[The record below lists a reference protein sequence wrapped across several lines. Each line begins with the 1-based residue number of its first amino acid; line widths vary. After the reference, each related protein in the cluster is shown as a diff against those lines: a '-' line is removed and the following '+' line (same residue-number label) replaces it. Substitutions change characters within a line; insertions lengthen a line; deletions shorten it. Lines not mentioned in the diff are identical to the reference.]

1 MYQFLKKSMQQ
12 FNIIKIQNKMGNSNS
27 NTSPFEDKQ
36 FIVSLEMFLKE
47 ANKYDFLKD
56 NVHKVID
63 EEIYETLVTMI
74 QPLFS
79 SIFGFF
85 KKEMNEKEINDCI
98 YNELIET
105 IEDLETPIQEKVKS
119 MDEIFSMKEFLF
131 SILNGIKLFEQ
142 SKYSFYDLNVPL
154 DTINADSE
162 LKDFYD
168 NLKLLFKN
176 IITFIEKTTKSEK
189 ELASTWKDTNKTLE
203 KSLDGLNL
211 MLEISDIKNN
221 LNDLIE
227 ETKNYQP
234 ENSDDL
240 TIMINNQ
247 KIETLKIEYKEKY
260 KKYID
265 LLPDSH
271 KEIIQQFREGKITRE
286 QLEQHSN
293 SLISKKEV
301 YKIDEIHQSII
312 NNFEEKK
319 EKTFDDITNVYNQ
332 FIKINY

>member
-36 FIVSLEMFLKE
+36 FIVSLEIFLKE

-56 NVHKVID
+56 DVHKVI
-63 EEIYETLVTMI
+63 EKGIYKTLVTKI

-98 YNELIET
+98 YKELIET

-131 SILNGIKLFEQ
+131 SILNGIELFEQ
-142 SKYSFYDLNVPL
+142 SKYSFYDLNVSL

-176 IITFIEKTTKSEK
+176 IITFIKKTTEGEK
-189 ELASTWKDTNKTLE
+189 ELASTVKDTNKTLE

-221 LNDLIE
+221 LNDLIQ

-240 TIMINNQ
+240 TIMINIQ
-247 KIETLKIEYKEKY
+247 KIKTLNIEYEEKY
-260 KKYID
+260 KKYLD
-265 LLPDSH
+265 SLPDSH
-271 KEIIQQFREGKITRE
+271 KEIIQQFREGKITQE
-286 QLEQHSN
+286 EFKQHSN

-301 YKIDEIHQSII
+301 YKIDEIHQSIN

-319 EKTFDDITNVYNQ
+319 EKTFDYITNVYNQ
-332 FIKINY
+332 FISINC

>member
-47 ANKYDFLKD
+47 ANKYEFLKD

-63 EEIYETLVTMI
+63 EGIYKTLVTMI

-98 YNELIET
+98 YKELIET

-131 SILNGIKLFEQ
+131 SILNGIELFEQ
-142 SKYSFYDLNVPL
+142 SKYSFYDLNVSL

-176 IITFIEKTTKSEK
+176 IITFIEKTTKGEK

-221 LNDLIE
+221 LNDLIQ

-240 TIMINNQ
+240 TIMINIQ
-247 KIETLKIEYKEKY
+247 KIKTLNIEYEEKY
-260 KKYID
+260 KKYLD
-265 LLPDSH
+265 SLPDSH
-271 KEIIQQFREGKITRE
+271 KEIIQQFREGKITQE
-286 QLEQHSN
+286 EFKQHSN

-332 FIKINY
+332 FISINC

>member
-1 MYQFLKKSMQQ
+1 
-12 FNIIKIQNKMGNSNS
+12 MGNSNS
-27 NTSPFEDKQ
+27 NTCPFEDKQ
-36 FIVSLEMFLKE
+36 FMVSLEMFIEE
-47 ANKYDFLKD
+47 ANRYDFLKD
-56 NVHKVID
+56 DVHKVI
-63 EEIYETLVTMI
+63 EKGIYKTLVTKI

-85 KKEMNEKEINDCI
+85 KKEMNEKEINDCT
-98 YNELIET
+98 YKELIET
-105 IEDLETPIQEKVKS
+105 IKDVKKPIQEKVKS

-131 SILNGIKLFEQ
+131 SILNGIELFEQ
-142 SKYSFYDLNVPL
+142 STYSLYDLNVPL

-176 IITFIEKTTKSEK
+176 ITTFIEKTTKGEK
-189 ELASTWKDTNKTLE
+189 ELASTMKETNKTLG
-203 KSLDGLNL
+203 KSLDSLKL
-211 MLEISDIKNN
+211 MLEISEIKNN
-221 LNDLIE
+221 FNVLIE
-227 ETKNYQP
+227 KTKNYQP

-240 TIMINNQ
+240 TIMINIQ
-247 KIETLKIEYKEKY
+247 KIKTLKIEYEEKY
-260 KKYID
+260 KKYLD
-265 LLPDSH
+265 SLPDSH
-271 KEIIQQFREGKITRE
+271 KEIIQQFREGKITQE
-286 QLEQHSN
+286 EFKQHSN

-332 FIKINY
+332 FIEINC

>member
-1 MYQFLKKSMQQ
+1 
-12 FNIIKIQNKMGNSNS
+12 MGNSNS

-47 ANKYDFLKD
+47 ANKYEFLKD

-63 EEIYETLVTMI
+63 EGIYKTLVTMI

-98 YNELIET
+98 YKELIET

-131 SILNGIKLFEQ
+131 SILNGIELFEQ
-142 SKYSFYDLNVPL
+142 SKYSFYDLNVSL

-176 IITFIEKTTKSEK
+176 IITFIKKTTEGEK
-189 ELASTWKDTNKTLE
+189 ELASTVKDTNKTLE
-203 KSLDGLNL
+203 KSLDKLKL
-211 MLEISDIKNN
+211 MLEISKIKNN
-221 LNDLIE
+221 LNVLIE

-240 TIMINNQ
+240 TIMINIQ
-247 KIETLKIEYKEKY
+247 KIKTLKIEYEEKY
-260 KKYID
+260 KKYLD
-265 LLPDSH
+265 SLPDSH
-271 KEIIQQFREGKITRE
+271 KEIIQQFREGKITQE
-286 QLEQHSN
+286 EFKQHSN